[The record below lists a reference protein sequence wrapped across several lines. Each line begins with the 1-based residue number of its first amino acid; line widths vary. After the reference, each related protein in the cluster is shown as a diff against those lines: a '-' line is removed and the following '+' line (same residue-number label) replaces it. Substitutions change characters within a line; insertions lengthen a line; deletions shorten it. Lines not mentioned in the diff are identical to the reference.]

1 MEGLNSSLPTQGGK
15 EGLNK
20 SLPTQGGLEGLFFE
34 LLQIAIGNRKE
45 LTRQLTD
52 DEWETL
58 YGICEKQALLGIAFA
73 GVERLPKEQCPP
85 FEVLAEWVHDAQ
97 VAKDRNERLNEEC
110 EALTRRLERDGFGSC
125 ILKGQSNQVNYPEH
139 LKDYRTAGDI
149 DVWLM
154 PKGKETLSLNRRRRA
169 IMKYVMAKVGDQRVI
184 YHHVDFPV
192 MNTEVE
198 IHFTPSWMKNPFH
211 NRRMQKYF
219 EYEWN
224 NIEKTDYGFYIP
236 SASLNVVYQL
246 THIYRHLFNEG
257 IGLRQIIDYY
267 FVLQKVRDER
277 LEVRRPP
284 LSPCVGGEDRENR
297 LEVRDKS
304 LEVRDE
310 RLEIMRVIERLGLK
324 TFASAVMWV
333 IQEVL
338 DPKESS
344 SQTDTDWKERWPWM
358 ICKPNENAGRFLLS
372 EILQAGN
379 FGRYDERAN
388 GEYNTGTLSHTI
400 YKIKRNIRLFVNF
413 PSEVLWAGYFFVL
426 QNYGFWRMGLK
437 NS

>member
-1 MEGLNSSLPTQGGK
+1 MQGGL

-20 SLPTQGGLEGLFFE
+20 SLPTQGGKEGLFFE
-34 LLQIAIGNRKE
+34 LLQVAIGNRQA
-45 LTRQLTD
+45 LTSRPTD
-52 DEWETL
+52 EEWVSL
-58 YGICEKQALLGIAFA
+58 YNVCEKQALLGIAFA
-73 GVERLPKEQCPP
+73 GVERLPKEQYPP
-85 FEVLAEWVHDAQ
+85 FDVLAEWVHDAQ
-97 VAKDRNERLNEEC
+97 VAKDRNERLNKEC
-110 EALTRRLERDGFGSC
+110 EALTRRLERDDFGSC

-139 LKDYRTAGDI
+139 LRDYRTAGDI

-184 YHHVDFPV
+184 YHHVDFPI
-192 MNTEVE
+192 MDTEVE
-198 IHFTPSWMKNPFH
+198 IHFTPSWMKSPFH
-211 NRRMQKYF
+211 NLRMQKYF
-219 EYEWN
+219 EREWN

-236 SASLNVVYQL
+236 SASLNVVYQF

-267 FVLQKVRDER
+267 FVLRKFEGLVVRDER
-277 LEVRRPP
+277 VREKCLEQ
-284 LSPCVGGEDRENR
+284 
-297 LEVRDKS
+297 
-304 LEVRDE
+304 
-310 RLEIMRVIERLGLK
+310 IERLGLK

-333 IQEVL
+333 VQEVL

-388 GEYNTGTLSHTI
+388 GEYNTGTFSHTI

>member
-1 MEGLNSSLPTQGGK
+1 MKDTIATANSSLPTQGGMEGLNSSLPTQGG
-15 EGLNK
+15 LN
-20 SLPTQGGLEGLFFE
+20 GLFFE
-34 LLQIAIGNRKE
+34 LLQVAIGNRKT
-45 LTRQLTD
+45 LTRPLTD

-73 GVERLPKEQCPP
+73 GVERLPKEQYPP
-85 FEVLAEWVHDAQ
+85 FDVLAEWVHDAQ
-97 VAKDRNERLNEEC
+97 VAKERNKKLNEEC

-149 DVWLM
+149 DVWIM
-154 PKGKETLSLNRRRRA
+154 PKGEENVFLRKRRRSV
-169 IMKYVMAKVGDQRVI
+169 MKYVSSKVGKQRVI
-184 YHHVDFPV
+184 YHHVDFPI
-192 MNTEVE
+192 MKTEVE
-198 IHFTPSWMKNPFH
+198 VHFTPSWMKNPFH
-211 NRRMQKYF
+211 NHRMQKYF
-219 EYEWN
+219 EREWN
-224 NIEKTDYGFYIP
+224 NIEKSDYGFYIP

-246 THIYRHLFNEG
+246 THIFRHLFNEG

-267 FVLQKVRDER
+267 FVLRKFEN
-277 LEVRRPP
+277 EWIE
-284 LSPCVGGEDRENR
+284 GEDKRFET
-297 LEVRDKS
+297 LETLS
-304 LEVRDE
+304 
-310 RLEIMRVIERLGLK
+310 RLGLK
-324 TFASAVMWV
+324 RFASAVMWV

-338 DPKESS
+338 APP
-344 SQTDTDWKERWPWM
+344 SQHSWEAKDWQKLWPWM
-358 ICKPNENAGRFLLS
+358 ICEPNEKEGRFLLS

-426 QNYGFWRMGLK
+426 QNYGLWRIGLEGK
-437 NS
+437 A